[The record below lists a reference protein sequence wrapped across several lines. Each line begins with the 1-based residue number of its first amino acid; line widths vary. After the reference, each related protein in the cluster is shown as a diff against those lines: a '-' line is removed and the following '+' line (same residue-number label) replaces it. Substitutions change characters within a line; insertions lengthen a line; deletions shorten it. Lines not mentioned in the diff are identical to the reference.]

1 MIFAG
6 MGLEHLIY
14 YIVSLS
20 VLRLLSAVIVSEI
33 ARGAPSLALLLYRW
47 SPLFMVAS
55 ALMPWFSIH
64 VFESLLLLMPVFS
77 GIYLGSFWGLHFD
90 VSQCIR
96 VTTEDYQFTEV
107 AASAIGGLSSAA
119 LTVFFGADVAVAFG
133 GAFVMAGAILPLDV
147 CGQEFEEK
155 LSEWSQ
161 EAIVREKGDISNGL
175 KIVIGVAVLNWTSL
189 STLRIGALV
198 GVSPLMGV
206 ISLSLALSLAELF
219 GYLITKGIEI
229 GNGSFKLFASGLAI
243 FGFIVM
249 GLGGPIWSGVG
260 YWFVSISSRIY
271 WRVYDRKIARPAL
284 RGLGGR
290 PGSREIRRYLIFMA
304 CCPLLAFPEIL
315 PYLGIGSVILLITTN
330 GISHLEQES

>member
-107 AASAIGGLSSAA
+107 AASAVGGLSSAA
-119 LTVFFGADVAVAFG
+119 MTVFFGADVAVAFG

-189 STLRIGALV
+189 SRH
-198 GVSPLMGV
+198 VS
-206 ISLSLALSLAELF
+206 SL
-219 GYLITKGIEI
+219 GWY
-229 GNGSFKLFASGLAI
+229 
-243 FGFIVM
+243 V
-249 GLGGPIWSGVG
+249 P
-260 YWFVSISSRIY
+260 
-271 WRVYDRKIARPAL
+271 
-284 RGLGGR
+284 
-290 PGSREIRRYLIFMA
+290 
-304 CCPLLAFPEIL
+304 
-315 PYLGIGSVILLITTN
+315 
-330 GISHLEQES
+330 